1 MKGWEEMQNFI
12 TIYGEPITGEIVK
25 SYENTVIVKTEK
37 GGQHMVHKDS
47 LSAKFKS
54 KKAPDRLKSKGFD
67 LAACQT
73 IGAKNV
79 GLRKGRKI

>member
-1 MKGWEEMQNFI
+1 MKNFI

-25 SYENTVIVKTEK
+25 TYENTVIVRTAK

-47 LSAKFKS
+47 LGNEYKAV
-54 KKAPDRLKSKGFD
+54 KKADRCKSKGFD

-73 IGAKNV
+73 IGAKSMEV
-79 GLRKGRKI
+79 RKWRRKIQ

>member
-1 MKGWEEMQNFI
+1 MRNFI

-25 SYENTVIVKTEK
+25 TYENTVIVKTEK
-37 GGQHMVHKDS
+37 GGQHTVHKDT
-47 LSAKFKS
+47 LDDNFKS

-73 IGAKNV
+73 IGGKNI
-79 GLRKGRKI
+79 GLRKGRRI